1 MTLWEVLKMTYTLN
15 NIHNAIKFTYETKF
29 ERIHNREMMA
39 VFIKPNVTVFME
51 LDRERNG
58 MSKKVLKERK
68 KELLTIIKIAKT
80 VIPLKEE
87 IKFQWGLCNSMIKDK
102 EHWIEF
108 RIGTRYFRK
117 RESKVERTV
126 LRQFL
131 RKEFAKRRF

>member
-1 MTLWEVLKMTYTLN
+1 MTYTLN
-15 NIHNAIKFTYETKF
+15 DIHNAIKFAYKTKF
-29 ERIHNREMMA
+29 ERRHETETMT

-58 MSKKVLKERK
+58 MSKKVSKERK
-68 KELLTIIKIAKT
+68 KELLTIIKVAKT

-87 IKFQWGLCNSMIKDK
+87 IKFKWGLCNSMIKDK

-108 RIGTRYFRK
+108 RIGTHYFRK

>member
-1 MTLWEVLKMTYTLN
+1 MTYTLN
-15 NIHNAIKFTYETKF
+15 NIHNAIKFTYKTKF
-29 ERIHNREMMA
+29 ERRDETETMTI
-39 VFIKPNVTVFME
+39 FIKPNVTVFMQ

-87 IKFQWGLCNSMIKDK
+87 IKFKWGLCNSMIKDK

-117 RESKVERTV
+117 RESKVERTI

>member
-1 MTLWEVLKMTYTLN
+1 MTYTLN
-15 NIHNAIKFTYETKF
+15 NIHNTIKSAYKTKF
-29 ERIHNREMMA
+29 ERRDETETMTI
-39 VFIKPNVTVFME
+39 FIKPNVTVFME
-51 LDRERNG
+51 LAREQNQ
-58 MSKKVLKERK
+58 MSKKDFKKKK

-87 IKFQWGLCNSMIKDK
+87 IKFKWGLCNSMIKDK

>member
-1 MTLWEVLKMTYTLN
+1 MIYTLN
-15 NIHNAIKFTYETKF
+15 DIHNAIKFAYKTKF
-29 ERIHNREMMA
+29 ERRHETETMT

-51 LDRERNG
+51 LAREQNQ
-58 MSKKVLKERK
+58 MSKKDFKEKK

-87 IKFQWGLCNSMIKDK
+87 IKFKWGLCNSMIKDK

-117 RESKVERTV
+117 RESKVERAI

>member
-1 MTLWEVLKMTYTLN
+1 MTYTLN
-15 NIHNAIKFTYETKF
+15 NIHDTIKSAYKTKF
-29 ERIHNREMMA
+29 ERRDETETMT

-51 LDRERNG
+51 LAREQNQ
-58 MSKKVLKERK
+58 MSKKDFKEKK

-87 IKFQWGLCNSMIKDK
+87 IKFKWGLCNSMMKDK

-117 RESKVERTV
+117 RESKVERTI

>member
-1 MTLWEVLKMTYTLN
+1 MTYTLN
-15 NIHNAIKFTYETKF
+15 NIHDTIKSAYKTKF
-29 ERIHNREMMA
+29 ERRDETETMT

-51 LDRERNG
+51 LAREQNQ
-58 MSKKVLKERK
+58 MSKKDFKEKK

-87 IKFQWGLCNSMIKDK
+87 IKFKWGLCNSMIKDK

-117 RESKVERTV
+117 RESKVERTI